1 MPGTAAHA
9 RAIDPEMISPLILRN
24 SQPGHPP
31 GKQGME
37 GTEGT
42 TVLYAQRS
50 CEGLQLVHVIVKL
63 YTKANVFANHHSIHK
78 INDYVRPE

>member
-1 MPGTAAHA
+1 MPGTVAHA
-9 RAIDPEMISPLILRN
+9 GVIDTEMISPLILRN

-37 GTEGT
+37 GREGT
-42 TVLYAQRS
+42 TVLYTQRS
-50 CEGLQLVHVIVKL
+50 SKGLQLVRVIVKL
-63 YTKANVFANHHSIHK
+63 YMKANVFANPHSIHK